1 MKIWRGEKIWN
12 AIVIKVITPDGTAIL
27 IINED
32 DKNNPQS
39 FDLMI
44 GKAGSSIRAW
54 AYALGKALTLAV
66 EHGATIEEIISDLS
80 NTHSD
85 RVTYSNGMIVRS
97 GIDGL
102 VKALM
107 KYQSDRFIKMTGYL
121 SDVPSF
127 GGI

>member
-12 AIVIKVITPDGTAIL
+12 AVVVKIKTPDGTAIL

-32 DKNNPQS
+32 DKHCVKS
-39 FDLMI
+39 FDLML
-44 GKAGSSIRAW
+44 GKAGSSVRAW
-54 AYALGKALTLAV
+54 SYALAKMLTLAM
-66 EHGATIEEIISDLS
+66 ENGATVEDIISELS

-85 RVTYSNGMIVRS
+85 RVSYDNGVAIRS

-102 VKALM
+102 VKGLM
-107 KYQSDRFIKMTGYL
+107 KYQSNKFISMTSYL